1 MKILNLIILLLSL
14 SSCSNWMYKDIQ
26 YERCEKLEKIHV
38 HFFHHETSQWSCLEM
53 EDGNYTIMENVRIK
67 YRVDKKGKVTKV
79 KLIK

>member
-1 MKILNLIILLLSL
+1 MVNKIFIFVILLL